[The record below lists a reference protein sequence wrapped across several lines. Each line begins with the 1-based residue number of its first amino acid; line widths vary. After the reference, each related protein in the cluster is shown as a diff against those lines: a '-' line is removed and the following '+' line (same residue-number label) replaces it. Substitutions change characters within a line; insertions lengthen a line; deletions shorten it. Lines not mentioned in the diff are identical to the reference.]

1 MHSQLPGHYS
11 NCSWVFLVSEVSH
24 LNPSISCPFTTVCVC
39 PLLLLRHSQSSDVFV
54 PCFHHTQHVSELSF
68 STGEP
73 LRAALKEGTM
83 GNTMSIPE
91 EAEEDNACTVKSYQA
106 LSESPDNIKN
116 GSAALVQTH
125 SPAMNGEVDAKASV
139 ARDNVAVSSPKTMEQ
154 SPVPDAG
161 GQSLGSAARRALPS
175 AQSRS
180 VFAFSWSV
188 PGRAGDPAT
197 DSSVGSA
204 KLDVSSEAPGA
215 NKAPSDSVEVPA
227 AAAREGG
234 TDKNLTQAPAS
245 LRDIDL
251 TASVTPEGEDA
262 AAPKPKQVT
271 FFDRIFKLE
280 KGKERS
286 KPQID
291 TQEERQTSDLP
302 DGHVTVKEAAGL
314 QGTSN
319 GVLQG
324 KEIDDCNRT
333 DLQQDSAGV
342 NSLTAEQPEKAEVKQ
357 DSPQPAAAVDNSVMS
372 FLKTLVSPSKAE
384 AKSDSEDKGS
394 KAEKGHGGQPALKT
408 AAESQTKGGKKK
420 KAESPKLGHSTFSKL
435 FRHKAAKETQQTT
448 YTKSPEQQPVTSV
461 KSDKNVPSSQEPQT
475 TKQNTKAPEPAAQQ
489 QAVATEVPKEVT
501 REKASSTPM
510 PLSKLFWKKNASEE
524 AEIVSNEKAEVS
536 LEAVTPD
543 KEERKSPE
551 AAEGKPRREESKT
564 PKANLRKFF
573 KLSVKGDGGTTSS
586 EEVNGPSPS
595 HQTLN
600 STERPVAPAES
611 EPVGQKSKESSKDK
625 KSTVEL
631 SKQKGSKQEP
641 REQPDSREQPAAE
654 TDSIQNGG
662 DASKEPSF
670 KKTEKRQSLGG
681 FFKGLG
687 SKRTSDAEVQTDPV
701 SILPAGKSK

>member
-1 MHSQLPGHYS
+1 
-11 NCSWVFLVSEVSH
+11 
-24 LNPSISCPFTTVCVC
+24 
-39 PLLLLRHSQSSDVFV
+39 
-54 PCFHHTQHVSELSF
+54 
-68 STGEP
+68 
-73 LRAALKEGTM
+73 
-83 GNTMSIPE
+83 
-91 EAEEDNACTVKSYQA
+91 
-106 LSESPDNIKN
+106 
-116 GSAALVQTH
+116 
-125 SPAMNGEVDAKASV
+125 VDAKANV
-139 ARDNVAVSSPKTMEQ
+139 ARDNAAVSSPETMEQ

-175 AQSRS
+175 AKSRS

-188 PGRAGDPAT
+188 PGRTEDPAT

-215 NKAPSDSVEVPA
+215 NKAPSDSLEVPA
-227 AAAREGG
+227 AAAREEGA
-234 TDKNLTQAPAS
+234 DKNLTRAPPAAS
-245 LRDIDL
+245 LSDIDL
-251 TASVTPEGEDA
+251 SASVTPEGEDA
-262 AAPKPKQVT
+262 ATPKPKQVT
-271 FFDRIFKLE
+271 FFDRVFKLE

-286 KPQID
+286 KTQID

-302 DGHVTVKEAAGL
+302 DGRITAKEAAGL
-314 QGTSN
+314 QSTS
-319 GVLQG
+319 GSVLQG
-324 KEIDDCNRT
+324 KANDCNRK

-342 NSLTAEQPEKAEVKQ
+342 NRLAAEQPEKAEVKQ
-357 DSPQPAAAVDNSVMS
+357 DSSQPAAAVDNSVMS

-394 KAEKGHGGQPALKT
+394 KAEKGHAGQPAPKT
-408 AAESQTKGGKKK
+408 AAESQTKGAKKK

-448 YTKSPEQQPVTSV
+448 NTKSTEQQPVTSV

-489 QAVATEVPKEVT
+489 QVAATEAPKEVT
-501 REKASSTPM
+501 KEKASSTPM
-510 PLSKLFWKKNASEE
+510 PLSKLFWKKNALEE
-524 AEIVSNEKAEVS
+524 AEIVSNEKADAS
-536 LEAVTPD
+536 LEAVAPD
-543 KEERKSPE
+543 KDESKSPE
-551 AAEGKPRREESKT
+551 AAEVKPRREESKT

-573 KLSVKGDGGTTSS
+573 KL
-586 EEVNGPSPS
+586 
-595 HQTLN
+595 TLN

-631 SKQKGSKQEP
+631 SKQKGSKQET

-681 FFKGLG
+681 FFKGL
-687 SKRTSDAEVQTDPV
+687 
-701 SILPAGKSK
+701 